1 MSNSLSHRGYTARVE
16 FSPEDDAFV
25 GHIVGIRDIVGFHGQ
40 TVDEIRTA
48 FVEAVDDY
56 IDTCAALGKDPDL
69 PASGRLVLRL
79 PVELHGRLRS
89 AAQREGQS
97 LNAFL
102 VDQLAKA
109 A

>member
-1 MSNSLSHRGYTARVE
+1 MTHKGYTASIVYSDEDGCLIGRV
-16 FSPEDDAFV
+16 A
-25 GHIVGIRDIVGFHGQ
+25 GIRDGVSFHGD
-40 TVDEIRTA
+40 TVDEIRAA

-56 IDTCAALGKDPDL
+56 LAFCAELGKEPER

>member
-1 MSNSLSHRGYTARVE
+1 MTHKGYTASVVYSDDDGCLIGRV
-16 FSPEDDAFV
+16 A
-25 GHIVGIRDIVGFHGQ
+25 GLRDSVSFHGD
-40 TVDEIRTA
+40 TVQDIRAA

-56 IDTCAALGKDPDL
+56 LAFCAQLGKEPER

-79 PVELHGRLRS
+79 PPDLHGRLRS

-102 VDQLAKA
+102 VEHLAKA